1 MRFSR
6 LFTYTT
12 KEDPKDASLPS
23 HKYLVKAGFIKQIG
37 AGIYDFLPLGKIV
50 FDNIK
55 NIVKTEMDNA
65 GANEIIAGFVTP
77 CELWAESGRID
88 KMGEEMLR
96 IKDRK
101 GQCYVLSPTN
111 EESFVDVVRSY
122 VKSYKQLPINLYQI
136 NTKFRDEARPRFGLL
151 RGREFVMKD
160 AYSFH
165 SSQEDLDR
173 EFELMEETYKKIF
186 TKLGLEF
193 RVVMADSG
201 AIGGT
206 GSKEFMVLA
215 DSGEDT
221 LAVCKNCEYA
231 ANIEVATKKNPKKQN
246 PIKTEEIEQIKTPN
260 VTSIDEVSEFLGI
273 DKHFIIKAVIK
284 KAIFDEEEKIVVFF
298 VRGDDELEET
308 KAKNAIFAK
317 EIVDASEEEIK
328 EAGLVAGYVGPFGLS
343 SDIMYVIDDDLRG
356 DDELVAGANVEGY
369 HIKGASLKEAN
380 MLGNVTRYGDISAVK
395 EGDTCPKC
403 GGVLTLTK
411 GIEVGH
417 IFKLGT
423 TYSEPMKATFL
434 DENGK
439 SKPFIM
445 GCYGIGVSRL
455 VAASIEQNHDEFGMI
470 WPKEIAPFMVD
481 IIIGDIKKQEQVEFG
496 MYLYNKLKEKGIN
509 VLLDD
514 RSERF
519 GPKIK
524 DFELIGFPYAVV
536 VGKKL
541 KDGIVEIR
549 DRKSLDK
556 FEVSKEEVFDKLME
570 ML

>member
-6 LFTYTT
+6 LFTFTT
-12 KEDPKDASLPS
+12 KEDPKDATLPS
-23 HKYLVKAGFIKQIG
+23 HKYLIKAGFIKQIG
-37 AGIYDFLPLGKIV
+37 AGLYDFLPLGKMA

-55 NIVKTEMDNA
+55 NIVKTELDKA
-65 GANEIIAGFVTP
+65 GCNEVTATIVTP

-88 KMGEEMLR
+88 KMGAEMLR
-96 IKDRK
+96 FKDRK
-101 GQCYVLSPTN
+101 DQCFVLSPTN
-111 EESFVDVVRSY
+111 EESFVDIVRSS

-160 AYSFH
+160 GYSFH
-165 SSQEDLDR
+165 STTKDLDR
-173 EFELMEETYKKIF
+173 EFNLMEETYKKIF
-186 TKLGLEF
+186 SKLGLDF

-221 LAVCKNCEYA
+221 LAVCSECDYA
-231 ANIEVATKKNPKKQN
+231 ANLEVASKKHIQKEN
-246 PIKTEEIEQIKTPN
+246 PIKTEEIEQIETPN
-260 VTSIDEVSEFLGI
+260 IKTIDEVAEFMGV
-273 DKHFIIKAVIK
+273 DKQFIVKAVIK
-284 KAIFDEEEKIVVFF
+284 KAIFKDEEKIVVFF

-308 KAKNAIFAK
+308 KAKNAIFAD
-317 EIVDASEEEIK
+317 EIVEASEDEIK
-328 EAGLVAGYVGPFGLS
+328 NAGLVAGYVGPFGLDS
-343 SDIMYVIDDDLRG
+343 KITYIIDDDLRG
-356 DDELVAGANVEGY
+356 ADELVCGANVEGY

-380 MLGNVTRYGDISAVK
+380 MLGNVTRYGDIAEVK
-395 EGDTCPKC
+395 EGDLCPKC
-403 GGVLTLTK
+403 GKPMKLTK

-417 IFKLGT
+417 IFKLGDV
-423 TYSEPMKATFL
+423 YSKPMKAEFL

-439 SKPFIM
+439 AKPFIM

-455 VAASIEQNHDEFGMI
+455 VAAAIEQNHDEFGMI
-470 WPKEIAPFMVD
+470 WPKEITPFMVD
-481 IIIGDIKKQEQVEFG
+481 IIIGDVKKEDQVEFAEN
-496 MYLYNKLKEKGIN
+496 LYNKLKENNIN

-514 RSERF
+514 RKERF

-536 VGKKL
+536 IGKKL
-541 KDGIVEIR
+541 KDGMVEIR
-549 DRKSLDK
+549 KRDGLEKIEIKAD
-556 FEVSKEEVFDKLME
+556 EIFDKLME

>member
-1 MRFSR
+1 MRFSK
-6 LFTYTT
+6 LFTYTS
-12 KEDPKDASLPS
+12 KEDPKDATLPS
-23 HKYLVKAGFIKQIG
+23 HKYLVKAGFIKQVG
-37 AGIYDFLPLGKIV
+37 AGIYHFLPMGKMV

-55 NIVKTEMDNA
+55 NIVKTELDNA
-65 GANEIIAGFVTP
+65 GCNEIIAGFVTP

-88 KMGEEMLR
+88 KMGAEMLR

-101 GQCYVLSPTN
+101 DQCYVLSPTN
-111 EESFVDVVRSY
+111 EETFVDIVRSS

-165 SSQEDLDR
+165 ANNQSLDE
-173 EFELMEETYKKIF
+173 EFNLMEETYKKIF
-186 TKLGLEF
+186 SKMGLDF

-221 LAVCKNCEYA
+221 LAVCTECDYA
-231 ANIEVATKKNPKKQN
+231 ANLEVATKKHTPKDNPV
-246 PIKTEEIEQIKTPN
+246 KTEEIEQIHTPN
-260 VTSIDEVSEFLGI
+260 IKTIDEVAEFMGV
-273 DKHFIIKAVIK
+273 DKQFIIKAVIK
-284 KAIFDEEEKIVVFF
+284 KAIFEDGEKIVVFF

-308 KAKNAIFAK
+308 KAKNAIFA
-317 EIVDASEEEIK
+317 EDLVDASEEEIK
-328 EAGLVAGYVGPFGLS
+328 NAGLVTGFVGPFGLDS
-343 SDIMYVIDDDLRG
+343 NILYIIDDDLRG
-356 DDELVAGANVEGY
+356 ADELVCGANVEDY

-380 MLGNVTRYGDISAVK
+380 MLGNVTRYGDIAAVK
-395 EGDTCPKC
+395 EGDLCPKC
-403 GGVLTLTK
+403 GKQMKLTK
-411 GIEVGH
+411 GIEAGH
-417 IFKLGT
+417 IFKLGDVYT
-423 TYSEPMKATFL
+423 KPMNATFL

-439 SKPFIM
+439 ANPFIM

-455 VAASIEQNHDEFGMI
+455 VAATIEQNHDEVGMI
-470 WPKEIAPFMVD
+470 WPKEIAPFIVD
-481 IIIGDIKKQEQVEFG
+481 IIVGDIKKEDQFNFANE
-496 MYLYNKLKEKGIN
+496 LYEKLKQNNIK

-514 RSERF
+514 RAERF

-536 VGKKL
+536 IGKKL
-541 KDGIVEIR
+541 KDGMVEIR
-549 DRKSLDK
+549 DRKTLEKIEIEADK
-556 FEVSKEEVFDKLME
+556 VFDKLME
-570 ML
+570 MI

>member
-6 LFTYTT
+6 LFSYTT
-12 KEDPKDASLPS
+12 KEDPKDATLPS
-23 HKYLVKAGFIKQIG
+23 HKYLVKAGFIKQIA
-37 AGIYDFLPLGKIV
+37 AGIYDFLPLGKMT
-50 FDNIK
+50 FDNIRQ
-55 NIVKTEMDNA
+55 IVKEEMDSA
-65 GANEIIAGFVTP
+65 GANEVTAGFVTP
-77 CELWAESGRID
+77 CELWAESGRIN
-88 KMGEEMLR
+88 KMGDEMLR

-101 GQCYVLSPTN
+101 NQCYVLSPTN
-111 EESFVDVVRSY
+111 EETFVDMVRNR
-122 VKSYKQLPINLYQI
+122 VKSYKQLPVNLYQI

-165 SSQEDLDR
+165 SDESDLDR
-173 EFELMEETYKKIF
+173 EFNLMEETYRKIF

-193 RVVMADSG
+193 RAVMADSG

-221 LAVCKNCEYA
+221 LAVCDSCDYA
-231 ANIEVATKKNPKKQN
+231 ANLEVASRKNPKKEN
-246 PIKTEEIEQIKTPN
+246 PVKTEEIEQIETPN
-260 VTSIDEVSEFLGI
+260 VKTIEEVAEFMGV

-284 KAIFDEEEKIVVFF
+284 KAIFADKEKIVVFF

-308 KAKNAIFAK
+308 KAKNAIFADDL
-317 EIVDASEEEIK
+317 VDASEEEIK
-328 EAGLVAGYVGPFGLS
+328 EAGLVAGYVGPFGLDS
-343 SDIMYVIDDDLRG
+343 KIDYIIDDDLRG
-356 DDELVAGANVEGY
+356 ADELVAGANIEPY

-380 MLGNVTRYGDISAVK
+380 ILGNVTRYGDIAAVK
-395 EGDTCPKC
+395 EGDRCPKC
-403 GGVLTLTK
+403 GGRLKLTK

-417 IFKLGT
+417 IFKLGDV
-423 TYSEPMKATFL
+423 YSKPMNATFL
-434 DENGK
+434 DEQGK
-439 SKPFIM
+439 AKAFIM

-455 VAASIEQNHDEFGMI
+455 VAAAIEQNHDEFGMI
-470 WPKEIAPFMVD
+470 WPKEIAPFIVD
-481 IIIGDIKKQEQVEFG
+481 IIIGDVKKSEQVEFAEE
-496 MYLYNKLKEKGIN
+496 LYAKLQNAGVKTLI
-509 VLLDD
+509 DD
-514 RSERF
+514 RAERF

-536 VGKKL
+536 IGKKL

-549 DRKSLDK
+549 DRKTLEK
-556 FEVSKEEVFDKLME
+556 IEVQADEVFSKLME